1 MTKIVSRDQASEA
14 VMATDGREKGER
26 MNARI
31 FAVVRIIAGVL
42 WLTNTGWKT
51 PPDFG
56 ALYNYTKGA
65 VEHPIIPPYSWLV
78 ENQILPHIGIFG
90 WMVLLTEAMLGAC
103 LILGLA
109 TRFWALVAV
118 AQSIAIG
125 LSVALLPGEWPWS
138 YYLMIAVHLAIFA
151 SAAGRTW
158 GLDEL
163 VRPVLRTRRGRL
175 PQLLLRAT

>member
-1 MTKIVSRDQASEA
+1 MDEERTAMAYTSPTDEEPAPGQA
-14 VMATDGREKGER
+14 

-31 FAVVRIIAGVL
+31 FAAVRISVGVM
-42 WLTNTGWKT
+42 WLANSGWKT

-65 VEHPIIPPYSWLV
+65 VDHPILPPYSWLV
-78 ENQILPHIGIFG
+78 EHRILPHIGIFG
-90 WMVLLTEAMLGAC
+90 WLVLTVECLLGAC

-109 TRFWALVAV
+109 TRFWALVGAV
-118 AQSIAIG
+118 QSVAIG

-138 YYLMIAVHLAIFA
+138 YYLMVLVHLAIFA

-163 VRPVLRTRRGRL
+163 VRPVLRIGDSGVRRTI
-175 PQLLLRAT
+175 LRVT